1 MEGADGEGS
10 GCTAQE
16 QYTSDMVWT
25 RTRRAIQYGPGETRD
40 GIMVQ
45 YGGFGTYKG
54 SGAPCS
60 QAFDRRSGMRRAPL
74 RCKYTPVAGE
84 SVAGE
89 LSKRGLILWRI

>member
-25 RTRRAIQYGPGETRD
+25 RTRRAIQYGPGETQD

-60 QAFDRRSGMRRAPL
+60 PGIRSSIKYAQGSTAMQVYSCDRGI
-74 RCKYTPVAGE
+74 CG
-84 SVAGE
+84 
-89 LSKRGLILWRI
+89 RGII